1 MRKELS
7 FLIPV
12 MVDGNFQKCQIFT
25 TSRSLSDLIGKI
37 FSLQL
42 KAIKK
47 YVLAAWLGKELKKFG
62 SEVVVLKLNGDNSHS
77 EKERVTQRFKE
88 G

>member
-1 MRKELS
+1 M
-7 FLIPV
+7 
-12 MVDGNFQKCQIFT
+12 
-25 TSRSLSDLIGKI
+25 
-37 FSLQL
+37 